1 MVTLRE
7 VATDAGVSVSTASR
21 VLTGARPVQADNARA
36 VLESA
41 ARLGYRGHHT
51 ARALRVQATQS
62 VGVIV
67 PVISNPFFPILV
79 QAIERALHHEH
90 DLAVLLCDSQ
100 DDAELE
106 ASRIRA
112 LLDRQVDAL
121 LCVPCHVRDSA
132 PAVKAAARAAPVVQ
146 IDRWTEGAN
155 ADIVSIDHAAGI
167 RAAVDHL
174 LKRGCERFAYVGA
187 RTTNAAA
194 RVRVAAFREHLAQTG
209 MTDGPVLT
217 GTYTIG
223 WGRDAAAQLLDGDSS
238 LDAIVCGNDLIAI
251 GVLDGLRASGVA
263 IPDDISVTG
272 FDGIDFTRSTA
283 PALTTVEQPV
293 ERIAARTVELL
304 LERIRGSTA
313 RRRVDR
319 FAGELIVRRSTGGG
333 DG

>member
-1 MVTLRE
+1 VVTLRE
-7 VATDAGVSVSTASR
+7 VAADAGVSASTASR
-21 VLTGARPVQADNARA
+21 VLSGARPVRADNARA

-67 PVISNPFFPILV
+67 PVISNPFFPVLV
-79 QAIERALHHEH
+79 QAIERALHHTH

-100 DDAELE
+100 DDARLE

-112 LLDRQVDAL
+112 LLDRRVDAL

-132 PAVKAAARAAPVVQ
+132 PAVQAAARAIPTVQ
-146 IDRWTEGAN
+146 IDRWTDE
-155 ADIVSIDHAAGI
+155 ADADVVSVDHAAGI

-174 LKRGCERFAYVGA
+174 LASGREWFAYVGA

-194 RVRVAAFREHLAQTG
+194 RARVTAFREHLAKADKTS
-209 MTDGPVLT
+209 GPVLA
-217 GTYTIG
+217 GTYTIE
-223 WGRDAAAQLLDGDSS
+223 WGRDVAAELVGGDPPI
-238 LDAIVCGNDLIAI
+238 DAIVCGNDLIAI
-251 GVLDGLRASGVA
+251 GVLDHLRDRGVA
-263 IPDDISVTG
+263 VPDDIAVTG

-283 PALTTVEQPV
+283 PALTTVSQPV

-304 LERIRGSTA
+304 LQRIRGSKA
-313 RRRVDR
+313 PRRVDR
-319 FAGELIVRRSTGGG
+319 FAGKLVVRASTGGS